1 MTATPAAHPRTRIT
15 DRPPERAEASS
26 TWVVAAI
33 LASAA
38 GIVTGLMWDISWHM
52 SVGRDTFW
60 APPHM
65 LEYISGVTAG
75 VVSGWI
81 VLRTTFGGT
90 PEQRATSVTF
100 WGFRGPMG
108 AWITIWGTFAMLLS
122 APFDDWWHNAYG
134 LDVKIVSPPHA
145 LLFCGMLGIVMGA
158 VTIAVA
164 AQNRSEGMPQERR
177 DAWLYAIAGGVMCFI
192 FGAGTLEYSW
202 PNNQHWPLFYRVW
215 ALVFPALL
223 VGYSRAGRL
232 KYPATAAALVFM
244 AIWFVMAQVLRQFP
258 ATPRLAPIF
267 NPRTYFWPPY
277 FPTWLVVPALGID
290 LVRHRLAH
298 RKPWILSLAMS
309 AAFVLLLFAVQFPF
323 SAFMVKG
330 ASHNWLFNANE
341 WPYFSRPGSWQ
352 TSFWADGGRAS
363 NGTAPAGHFAPG
375 LAWAVVIGT
384 LSSRLGLLWGGW
396 MAKVKR

>member
-1 MTATPAAHPRTRIT
+1 
-15 DRPPERAEASS
+15 
-26 TWVVAAI
+26 
-33 LASAA
+33 
-38 GIVTGLMWDISWHM
+38 
-52 SVGRDTFW
+52 
-60 APPHM
+60 
-65 LEYISGVTAG
+65 
-75 VVSGWI
+75 
-81 VLRTTFGGT
+81 
-90 PEQRATSVTF
+90 
-100 WGFRGPMG
+100 
-108 AWITIWGTFAMLLS
+108 MLLS

-244 AIWFVMAQVLRQFP
+244 AIWIAMAQVLRRFP
-258 ATPRLAPIF
+258 ATPHLAPIF

-290 LVRHRLAH
+290 IVR
-298 RKPWILSLAMS
+298 RKLDERGPWLRALAMG
-309 AAFVLLLFAVQFPF
+309 AVFVLLLFAVQFPF
-323 SAFMVKG
+323 STFMVKG
-330 ASHNWLFNANE
+330 ASHNWLFNGNE
-341 WPYFSRPGSWQ
+341 WPYFSRPGGWQ
-352 TSFWADGGRAS
+352 GTFWADGGRATR
-363 NGTAPAGHFAPG
+363 GTAPAGHFALG
-375 LAWAVVIGT
+375 LAWAIVIGT

-396 MAKVKR
+396 MARVKR